1 FTILDNNSH
10 LFNNITNSSK
20 KGTSNSS
27 NKDKSKRCRSE
38 NSNRMS
44 KGSSSTNVDD
54 RVTIE
59 DDDFED
65 IERELEFFNDP
76 NDAKTPPSPLSASES
91 DGVEIVS
98 PLEASIAKRRKLY
111 RN

>member
-1 FTILDNNSH
+1 MHTDYHININKTIHLNRNKKSSTSFTILDNNSH
-10 LFNNITNSSK
+10 LFNNITNSS
-20 KGTSNSS
+20 

-38 NSNRMS
+38 SSNRMS

-65 IERELEFFNDP
+65 IKRELEFFNDP
-76 NDAKTPPSPLSASES
+76 NDAKTPPAPLSAS
-91 DGVEIVS
+91 
-98 PLEASIAKRRKLY
+98 
-111 RN
+111 